1 MVFLEFLKIIILSGE
16 IIKVIKDKFSGT
28 IYLRRGKIHILGES
42 ILVASNNL
50 SANQY
55 IYLFFQSMNK
65 KDNLKKRKQSRKYY
79 FVLYQQSNLVMRD
92 LDSILEAVD
101 LILNFNH
108 SINLKLYQ
116 KIRKTMNPNFINFS

>member
-55 IYLFFQSMNK
+55 IYLFFQSMSK
-65 KDNLKKRKQSRKYY
+65 KDNLKKRKQSRKYH

-92 LDSILEAVD
+92 LDSIL
-101 LILNFNH
+101 
-108 SINLKLYQ
+108 
-116 KIRKTMNPNFINFS
+116 